1 VDSRRSLDLVLIL
14 RPSAEMRATADEL
27 RVSTVDELRVSTVDE
42 LRVPKFSNAMGW
54 KM

>member
-1 VDSRRSLDLVLIL
+1 LVLIL

-27 RVSTVDELRVSTVDE
+27 RVPE
-42 LRVPKFSNAMGW
+42 FACAIGW